1 MILQAPYLSL
11 KKLDGLVLDGV
22 MHIGKSRQQA
32 PDEVLKNTLANLL
45 WNTLL
50 YLAADS
56 RRRRR
61 P

>member
-32 PDEVLKNTLANLL
+32 PDEVLKK
-45 WNTLL
+45 
-50 YLAADS
+50 
-56 RRRRR
+56 

>member
-1 MILQAPYLSL
+1 MILQAPYLPL

-32 PDEVLKNTLANLL
+32 PDEVLKKPWPILL
-45 WNTLL
+45 WDTLL

-56 RRRRR
+56 RRRRK